1 MTQITDIEIGRRVRA
16 DSGNRRRHQFWC
28 GVEHGWISS
37 LEAGKINGLSARTAA
52 TRWGRG
58 MRGEELIKKAAGR
71 FNREA
76 VVEINGVKKTIREWA
91 RIRCTALST
100 LANRYYNGLRGADLF
115 ECQQHVRRARV
126 GEDGALSV
134 NTQGAWEAAADVAL
148 RAGVDE
154 HEILRRAKSKCPAR
168 AIGMGKMAYA
178 ELMAL
183 RASRMRTRLPTGWGG
198 VPKRHQPVG
207 KLIPPWDS

>member
-1 MTQITDIEIGRRVRA
+1 
-16 DSGNRRRHQFWC
+16 
-28 GVEHGWISS
+28 
-37 LEAGKINGLSARTAA
+37 
-52 TRWGRG
+52 
-58 MRGEELIKKAAGR
+58 MRGDELIKKAAGR

-115 ECQQHVRRARV
+115 ECQQHVQRARV